1 MQWSSV
7 PSTPKTSIWWVS
19 VVVVVDDVFTVYQF
33 TNKKLLLIR
42 LPVVVLEQLQL
53 QAVLVCLNLSV

>member
-1 MQWSSV
+1 M

-53 QAVLVCLNLSV
+53 QAVLVCLNFSV

>member
-1 MQWSSV
+1 M